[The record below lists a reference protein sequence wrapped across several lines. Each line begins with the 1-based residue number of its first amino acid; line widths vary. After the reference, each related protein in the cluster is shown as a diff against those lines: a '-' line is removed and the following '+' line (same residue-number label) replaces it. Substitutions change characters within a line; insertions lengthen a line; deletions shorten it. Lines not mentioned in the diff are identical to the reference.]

1 MDVFCQSSGRTENKK
16 QQSRARS
23 IRAQFCCISAFP
35 DFHKRWSRVGWGRGE
50 LGWGEGGG
58 TVVAAVAGVGGVG
71 GEGVWSRCCG
81 SACEAI
87 SKLISGRRKFN
98 GLLTVFTSR
107 SI

>member
-50 LGWGEGGG
+50 LGWGGGWGGG
-58 TVVAAVAGVGGVG
+58 VVAAVAGVGGWGVRVCGPGVG
-71 GEGVWSRCCG
+71 APPVKPLVS
-81 SACEAI
+81 
-87 SKLISGRRKFN
+87 
-98 GLLTVFTSR
+98 
-107 SI
+107 